1 MQWYRHRWG
10 KPRRGR
16 RSLSFLLLLLLFLH
30 SKLHMIFTYLGPH
43 LLRPIVVIATTI
55 VCITLL
61 TSACIKECM
70 GILFQSREKVVP
82 NLTSGT
88 STLTR
93 WSNHQAQ
100 AKVQKKQKDLNKKLG
115 NKWVRARQRS
125 TQVALSVSKV
135 RMTVMVSPS
144 PLVAKIW
151 VRSVETFLTFLSLQ
165 TSSEREVNVASD
177 KVNRLSKGI
186 RFVLAATN

>member
-1 MQWYRHRWG
+1 M
-10 KPRRGR
+10 
-16 RSLSFLLLLLLFLH
+16 
-30 SKLHMIFTYLGPH
+30 
-43 LLRPIVVIATTI
+43 
-55 VCITLL
+55 
-61 TSACIKECM
+61 
-70 GILFQSREKVVP
+70 
-82 NLTSGT
+82 
-88 STLTR
+88 
-93 WSNHQAQ
+93 
-100 AKVQKKQKDLNKKLG
+100 
-115 NKWVRARQRS
+115 RARQRS

-186 RFVLAATN
+186 RFVLAATH